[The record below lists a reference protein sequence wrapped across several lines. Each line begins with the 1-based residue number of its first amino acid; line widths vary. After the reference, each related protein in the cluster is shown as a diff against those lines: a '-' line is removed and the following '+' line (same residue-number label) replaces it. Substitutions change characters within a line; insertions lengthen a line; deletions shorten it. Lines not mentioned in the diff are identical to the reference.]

1 MRMRHET
8 VPDAE
13 LWRRPRVVNVNLH
26 GDSDGSSSNYCNNN
40 GNYCHNNNKW
50 KGTLT
55 WGENQ

>member
-1 MRMRHET
+1 MRHET

-13 LWRRPRVVNVNLH
+13 LWLRPRVVNVNLH

-50 KGTLT
+50 KGPLT